1 MKVQRAPLV
10 AASLIFLAGAVM
22 PPAYTQLPP
31 TNMGKWVHQPGDNQY
46 GSSAQN
52 SRHALPPQA
61 APVTSFSGGG
71 GGYSSGWSPA
81 PRPFKPDVSLDPIA
95 ADEPVP
101 PAGFPP
107 LPDRLDLP
115 VQSSWA
121 GGSSKGGWGGGGG
134 GGQSYGGASAPGMA
148 GGGVGGN
155 GVAQQTGSHQHYG
168 HFEPGSFGQSA
179 SHGYYKA
186 NTPPPPGSDYYA
198 SGSGGGAGAPGT
210 GGAAPSDAEM
220 ALRRMG
226 KEPKLNNKADVP
238 GTPEAP
244 QPVVVNQATTQDL
257 SLPEDDFA
265 YQKPGQNNT
274 MGKRLGRSVKRAV
287 LRPLNSA
294 GSYAGI
300 SF

>member
-10 AASLIFLAGAVM
+10 AATLIFFAGAVM

-46 GSSAQN
+46 GSQAQA
-52 SRHALPPQA
+52 SRHALPPQMS
-61 APVTSFSGGG
+61 APVQTGGGG
-71 GGYSSGWSPA
+71 GGYVGWTPA

-107 LPDRLDLP
+107 LPERLDLP

-121 GGSSKGGWGGGGG
+121 GGATGGGWRGAAGG
-134 GGQSYGGASAPGMA
+134 GGQSYGGASAPGMS
-148 GGGVGGN
+148 GGG
-155 GVAQQTGSHQHYG
+155 GSAPSYQGTHQHYN
-168 HFEPGSFGQSA
+168 HYDPGSFGQSA

-186 NTPPPPGSDYYA
+186 NTPAPPNSDYYS
-198 SGSGGGAGAPGT
+198 SGGAPGM
-210 GGAAPSDAEM
+210 GGAAPSEAERQ
-220 ALRRMG
+220 LRAMG
-226 KEPKLNNKADVP
+226 REPRLNPKADVNAA
-238 GTPEAP
+238 PEAP

-265 YQKPGQNNT
+265 YQRPQTNNT
-274 MGKRLGRSVKRAV
+274 VGKRVGRSVKRAI
-287 LRPLNSA
+287 LRPINSV

-300 SF
+300 NF

>member
-10 AASLIFLAGAVM
+10 AASLIILVGAVV

-46 GSSAQN
+46 GKNAQD
-52 SRHALPPQA
+52 SRHALPPEMR
-61 APVTSFSGGG
+61 APAPMQGGGGG
-71 GGYSSGWSPA
+71 GGYVGWSPTPA
-81 PRPFKPDVSLDPIA
+81 PFRADVSLDPIA
-95 ADEPVP
+95 ADEPVS

-107 LPDRLDLP
+107 LPERLDLP

-121 GGSSKGGWGGGGG
+121 GGAGGGYRGGGGG
-134 GGQSYGGASAPGMA
+134 GGSYGGAAPPGMNS
-148 GGGVGGN
+148 GGN
-155 GVAQQTGSHQHYG
+155 GSPQATGSHQHYS

-186 NTPPPPGSDYYA
+186 NTPPPPNSAPSDFYA
-198 SGSGGGAGAPGT
+198 SSGGGAPGM
-210 GGAAPSDAEM
+210 GPSDAER
-220 ALRRMG
+220 ALRGLG
-226 KEPKLNNKADVP
+226 KEPKLNSKLDTNP
-238 GTPEAP
+238 TPDAP

-265 YQKPGQNNT
+265 YQRPQTNNT
-274 MGKRLGRSVKRAV
+274 TGKRLGRSVKRAL
-287 LRPLNSA
+287 LRPVNSV

>member
-10 AASLIFLAGAVM
+10 AASFIFLTGALM

-46 GSSAQN
+46 GSQAQN
-52 SRHALPPQA
+52 ERHSLPPQMA
-61 APVTSFSGGG
+61 APAPAQSAHYV
-71 GGYSSGWSPA
+71 GWTPT

-121 GGSSKGGWGGGGG
+121 GGAGGGGNSWRGAGGGGG
-134 GGQSYGGASAPGMA
+134 NYGGGAAPGMS
-148 GGGVGGN
+148 GGGGGSTSSF
-155 GVAQQTGSHQHYG
+155 QGSHQHYN
-168 HFEPGSFGQSA
+168 HYEPGSFGQSG

-186 NTPPPPGSDYYA
+186 NTPAPPNSDYYA
-198 SGSGGGAGAPGT
+198 SGAPGT
-210 GGAAPSDAEM
+210 GGAAPSDAER
-220 ALRRMG
+220 ALRSMG
-226 KEPKLNNKADVP
+226 REPKYNSKAD
-238 GTPEAP
+238 GGAAPEAP

-265 YQKPGQNNT
+265 YQKPQNNST
-274 MGKRLGRSVKRAV
+274 VGKRVGRSLKRAI
-287 LRPLNSA
+287 LRPINSV

-300 SF
+300 TF

>member
-46 GSSAQN
+46 GQQAQN
-52 SRHALPPQA
+52 SRHALPPQMS
-61 APVTSFSGGG
+61 APVSNGGG
-71 GGYSSGWSPA
+71 GGNYVGWTPT

-107 LPDRLDLP
+107 LPERLDLP

-121 GGSSKGGWGGGGG
+121 GGSAGGNRWGAGG
-134 GGQSYGGASAPGMA
+134 GGQSYGGASAPGMS
-148 GGGVGGN
+148 GGGSSGP
-155 GVAQQTGSHQHYG
+155 AYTGTHQHYN
-168 HFEPGSFGQSA
+168 HYDPGSFGQSA

-186 NTPPPPGSDYYA
+186 NTPPPPNSDYYA
-198 SGSGGGAGAPGT
+198 SGAPGT
-210 GGAAPSDAEM
+210 GGAPGAPPSDAER
-220 ALRRMG
+220 ALRGLGR
-226 KEPKLNNKADVP
+226 EPKLNPKADVN
-238 GTPEAP
+238 GAPEAP

-265 YQKPGQNNT
+265 YQKPQTNNSA
-274 MGKRLGRSVKRAV
+274 GKRLGRSVKRAI
-287 LRPLNSA
+287 LRPINSA

>member
-10 AASLIFLAGAVM
+10 AATLIFLAGALM

-46 GSSAQN
+46 GSQAQAG
-52 SRHALPPQA
+52 RHALPPQMT
-61 APVTSFSGGG
+61 APVQSSGGG
-71 GGYSSGWSPA
+71 GGYVGWTPT

-107 LPDRLDLP
+107 LPERLDLP
-115 VQSSWA
+115 VASN
-121 GGSSKGGWGGGGG
+121 WGGGATGAGGGNAWRGAGG
-134 GGQSYGGASAPGMA
+134 GGQSYGGATAPGMS
-148 GGGVGGN
+148 GGG
-155 GVAQQTGSHQHYG
+155 GSGPSYQGTHQHYN
-168 HFEPGSFGQSA
+168 HYDPGSFGASA

-198 SGSGGGAGAPGT
+198 SGGPGT
-210 GGAAPSDAEM
+210 GGAPLTDAEK
-220 ALRRMG
+220 ALRSMG
-226 KEPKLNNKADVP
+226 KEPRLNPKADV
-238 GTPEAP
+238 GASPEAP

-265 YQKPGQNNT
+265 YQKPGMNNSV
-274 MGKRLGRSVKRAV
+274 GKRVGRSIKRTL
-287 LRPLNSA
+287 LRPVNSV